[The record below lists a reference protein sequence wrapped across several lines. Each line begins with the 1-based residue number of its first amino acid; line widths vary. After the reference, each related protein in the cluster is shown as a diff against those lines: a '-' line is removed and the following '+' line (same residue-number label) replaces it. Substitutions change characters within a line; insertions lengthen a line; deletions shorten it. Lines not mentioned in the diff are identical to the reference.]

1 MATSCLSVSEL
12 VTNVARHAAVISP
25 TVKVELSTDD
35 TELTV
40 SVADAHPFRPKA
52 LPAPNGS
59 GGWGLALAKG
69 LVEEA
74 HGRHEVVDDAS
85 TGGKAVVLH
94 LPLASGRRLKP
105 GPHHRTTAPPDAAG
119 LAASCPHTT
128 A

>member
-12 VTNVARHAAVISP
+12 VTNAARHAAVISP

-74 HGRHEVVDDAS
+74 HGGRPGADEATAGAQPVAGFVRCRRFPAA
-85 TGGKAVVLH
+85 GGRLSV
-94 LPLASGRRLKP
+94 GRR
-105 GPHHRTTAPPDAAG
+105 
-119 LAASCPHTT
+119 
-128 A
+128 